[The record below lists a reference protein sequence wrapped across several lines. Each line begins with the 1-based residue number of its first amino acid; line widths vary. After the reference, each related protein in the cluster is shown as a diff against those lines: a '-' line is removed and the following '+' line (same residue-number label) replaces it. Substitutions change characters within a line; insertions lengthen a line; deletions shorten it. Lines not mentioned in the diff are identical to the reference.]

1 MLSWPDLELKPIN
14 LWNCPAQFWKEQM
27 ALTHNDIKDKLA
39 VLPETVILELLD
51 ISTEELIDRFEDKI
65 EERRDYF
72 EKDLE

>member
-1 MLSWPDLELKPIN
+1 
-14 LWNCPAQFWKEQM
+14 M

-65 EERRDYF
+65 EEKRDYF